1 MSINQDVINIR
12 ATLQRLQ
19 DGYLDRDFSKLDEF
33 MSLFVPSAEIEMIG
47 IGASVRGGH
56 EWFQGF
62 EQVREIIEGDW
73 KFWGDVLF
81 DMENVKITVQSNVG
95 WLSTSG
101 SIGQSEHFD
110 EAIGFFLTQMKE
122 MLEDDHVDV
131 DTRFMEATHYGM
143 RRVRERSKPIGYKW
157 PFTFTAILIKT
168 DNDWQFHT
176 IHWSMPVD

>member
-1 MSINQDVINIR
+1 MSANKAIAEIQ
-12 ATLQRLQ
+12 AALQRFQ
-19 DGYLDRDFSKLDEF
+19 DGYAVRDFEKLDEF
-33 MSLFVPSAEIEMIG
+33 MTLFVPSAEIEMIG
-47 IGASVRGGH
+47 IGAAVRGGQ

-62 EQVREIIEGDW
+62 EQVRDIIEGDW

-81 DMENVKITVQSNVG
+81 NLEDVKITVHHDVA
-95 WLSTSG
+95 WLSAFG

-110 EAIGFFLTQMKE
+110 EAIGFFLTQMQE
-122 MLEDDHVDV
+122 MLADESQDV

-157 PFTFTAILIKT
+157 PFTFTAVLIHNS
-168 DNDWQFHT
+168 DNWQFHT